1 MAIQNRRGNYSD
13 FDPEKMVPGEWAT
26 VLSGDH
32 NAGDGKSIYHC
43 FSAGDV
49 KRMATYEDME
59 DNINKATDDIRNEF
73 LEDINNATQSAN
85 TAAKSAKSAA
95 QTAQKAAK
103 DAQNA
108 AESIEGAVEGT
119 IINDNT
125 ASKVTVFSGSHV
137 YNGYLKKTGDATKT
151 TVKFAPPDKEQDLVS
166 GETSGTLF
174 GKIVKKLSVIKA
186 AIGTL
191 SSLTTTN
198 KSSLVG
204 AVNELN
210 SALARSNMD
219 IIWINQDGTYTFSL
233 PIGKMAVIIT
243 YHGIY
248 PHYSSY
254 SGITTNQLG
263 GDSEN
268 ENVITSVNNTQ
279 RTVSVYNK
287 GDGATQAVILIPR

>member
-1 MAIQNRRGNYSD
+1 MAIQSRRGNYSD

-26 VLSGDH
+26 VLSGDP

-43 FSAGDV
+43 FSAGNV
-49 KRMATYEDME
+49 KRMATYEDMKE
-59 DNINKATDDIRNEF
+59 NVEKATDDIRNKF

-85 TAAKSAKSAA
+85 TAATSANQAA
-95 QTAQKAAK
+95 QTAQKAAQ

-119 IINDNT
+119 IINDQTPSNVT
-125 ASKVTVFSGSHV
+125 AFSGKYV
-137 YNGYLKKTGDATKT
+137 DNTFLKKTGDATKT
-151 TVKFAPPDKEQDLVS
+151 TVKFAPPHKEQDLVS

-210 SALARSNMD
+210 SALTH
-219 IIWINQDGTYTFSL
+219 GTETFNNITIDDTPYSGECTCYTFTIVS
-233 PIGKMAVIIT
+233 
-243 YHGIY
+243 
-248 PHYSSY
+248 
-254 SGITTNQLG
+254 SGIQFARIFTTDNGDLWG
-263 GDSEN
+263 GYVDGGKLIYRHRS
-268 ENVITSVNNTQ
+268 S
-279 RTVSVYNK
+279 K
-287 GDGATQAVILIPR
+287 GIWLPWKTM